1 MVSYRPEKRR
11 RCWLCLLPS
20 VHVLK
25 LSYDNRNTLTGFD
38 QCRRAQK
45 PGTARCSSTLL
56 KIYKLS
62 LFWSFQL
69 CSIIS
74 YSIRHV
80 VRYVSIMSQTKDGY
94 DYPTIH
100 LPFSFSG
107 LIGLSTRIYQTAHD
121 GALAFLVVLSPSH
134 ESEESARES
143 ENFATS
149 SKPLS
154 LHGGG
159 RRSESSRANQ
169 WINQDA
175 VSLCTDRELQI
186 F

>member
-25 LSYDNRNTLTGFD
+25 LYYDNRNTLTGFD

-74 YSIRHV
+74 YSIRHIL
-80 VRYVSIMSQTKDGY
+80 RYVSITNSKLRTAMTTAALHAGSEGFFR
-94 DYPTIH
+94 
-100 LPFSFSG
+100 L
-107 LIGLSTRIYQTAHD
+107 GLSTRIYQTAHD
-121 GALAFLVVLSPSH
+121 GALAFLVVVSPSH
-134 ESEESARES
+134 ESEESARKTK
-143 ENFATS
+143 NLATS
-149 SKPLS
+149 SKPS
-154 LHGGG
+154 PLHGGG
-159 RRSESSRANQ
+159 RRSESGRAN
-169 WINQDA
+169 
-175 VSLCTDRELQI
+175 
-186 F
+186 